1 MFESN
6 ADACQVKQTIKND
19 SKEPRNRILEG
30 LFLPLPSRFNDKNEG
45 TITALLRNKKYT
57 EVSNKYSYKEVVE
70 EIEKMFAGDDDNDY
84 R

>member
-1 MFESN
+1 VFESN

-30 LFLPLPSRFNDKNEG
+30 LFLPSRFNDKNEG
-45 TITALLRNKKYT
+45 AITALLRNKKYT

>member
-30 LFLPLPSRFNDKNEG
+30 LFLPSRFNDKNEG